1 VPTYDYKC
9 EFCERTVESSRSID
23 DRDAY
28 TECIECGNQMHRI
41 IVNKVGV
48 QFKGSGFYKTDN
60 QK

>member
-1 VPTYDYKC
+1 MPTYDYKC
-9 EFCERTVESSRSID
+9 EFCERTVESNRPID

-41 IVNKVGV
+41 IVNSVGV

-60 QK
+60 PK